1 MTGIKRQGGL
11 ALVNSMAIGRLAAR
25 QELMACAEKN
35 SVERILS
42 WYGADNPG
50 CLEKLHRLFMQGQLA
65 GTGKLVILPVD
76 QGFEHGPMRSFAPNP
91 AAYDPLYHFQLAVD
105 AGCSAYAAPLGFLEA
120 GAREFAGRVPLIL
133 KLNNA
138 DSLLKTP
145 PGNAIT
151 ASLDDAL
158 RLGCVGIGFTIY
170 PGSQASRSMYENLA
184 HLARAAKRAGLLVV
198 VWAYPRG
205 EGIQATVKKELERV
219 GDDDDSPSD
228 KKKFEAQATKEHEQ
242 ALDVVAYAAH
252 IAAQLGA
259 HIIKV
264 KPPMPKI
271 VDPSVKKFLDENEPW
286 AENTDSKKSNIQT
299 EDDLSIKSM
308 SKEDALAYM
317 ASLKEDA
324 LADYMA
330 SLSTRV
336 RYVRQSC
343 FDGRRVVIFSGGPAQ
358 NKKDFLNEV
367 RELARGGSF
376 GSIVGRN
383 AFTRPKKEAIDL
395 LRKVMEIYRDSCQ

>member
-228 KKKFEAQATKEHEQ
+228 KKKFEALLTQSHEQ

-286 AENTDSKKSNIQT
+286 AENTDSKKSDVKT
-299 EDDLSIKSM
+299 MDDLVKDAEKAIEA
-308 SKEDALAYM
+308 EDA
-317 ASLKEDA
+317 SP
-324 LADYMA
+324 DYMA
-330 SLSTRV
+330 SLRTRV

-343 FDGRRVVIFSGGPAQ
+343 FNGRRVVIFSGGPAQ